1 MNSDFSSF
9 LHHFVVV
16 HPSKQTK
23 TNIICHWNTQWRK
36 KKARRTQKKRSFSL
50 TPAGRRMECKN
61 LKAVLHF
68 QIWKAK
74 DKKKK
79 GERNYSSIPEME
91 RVQRS
96 LNEIQELRFRKKR
109 RKEEKK
115 IRAKKKNIEEWT
127 QTKFECR
134 CKLMRKK
141 QTRRI
146 FFFFLDYK

>member
-36 KKARRTQKKRSFSL
+36 KQKKEHKKKKLLFL
-50 TPAGRRMECKN
+50 TPAGKRMECKN

-74 DKKKK
+74 DKKKW
-79 GERNYSSIPEME
+79 ERNYSSIPEME

-96 LNEIQELRFRKKR
+96 LNEIQELRLRKKT
-109 RKEEKK
+109 KGGWKK
-115 IRAKKKNIEEWT
+115 IRGKKKNIEEWT